1 MFAARMRKQ
10 SGDCS
15 ALLLPEL
22 RVLLVCLQARSVP
35 GDGAQDAVEGEGV
48 VSGASFAHAQR

>member
-22 RVLLVCLQARSVP
+22 RVFLVCLQARSVR

-48 VSGASFAHAQR
+48 VSEASLAHAQ